1 MICSGRREGRAE
13 GESGTEEE
21 RERERERGAGLFNW
35 TLFCSW
41 GTSWRGQNAFLTEKG
56 DYDGVPFFKGLGELL
71 THSVRSGLKLLS
83 PSYSLVFKILLE
95 NTVLLF
101 FFSSLSL
108 CSKSMPNLNCHHAWH
123 DQNRTTASPVHSAS
137 LHTVV
142 AYSGCEIRI
151 PLFLSRPPSTTWSVY
166 CVLCAGCAW
175 RDRGPMCGA
184 QGSKQINKQ
193 TKNHPEKFG
202 NMSRILVTAELIF
215 FSFFFLFF
223 FWRWGC
229 RVRGAPWCGGWAPL
243 RAHVCVCVCLRGG
256 RMNTLVEIPPIGS
269 GTCVLSAQPLV

>member
-1 MICSGRREGRAE
+1 
-13 GESGTEEE
+13 
-21 RERERERGAGLFNW
+21 
-35 TLFCSW
+35 
-41 GTSWRGQNAFLTEKG
+41 
-56 DYDGVPFFKGLGELL
+56 
-71 THSVRSGLKLLS
+71 
-83 PSYSLVFKILLE
+83 
-95 NTVLLF
+95 
-101 FFSSLSL
+101 
-108 CSKSMPNLNCHHAWH
+108 MPNLNCHHAWH

-215 FSFFFLFF
+215 FFFFLSFFFMEVGVSCARRTLV
-223 FWRWGC
+223 WRVGSVARPC
-229 RVRGAPWCGGWAPL
+229 VR
-243 RAHVCVCVCLRGG
+243 VCVCLRGG

>member
-1 MICSGRREGRAE
+1 
-13 GESGTEEE
+13 
-21 RERERERGAGLFNW
+21 
-35 TLFCSW
+35 
-41 GTSWRGQNAFLTEKG
+41 
-56 DYDGVPFFKGLGELL
+56 
-71 THSVRSGLKLLS
+71 
-83 PSYSLVFKILLE
+83 
-95 NTVLLF
+95 
-101 FFSSLSL
+101 
-108 CSKSMPNLNCHHAWH
+108 MPNLNCHHAWH

-215 FSFFFLFF
+215 FFFFLSFFFFGGGGVVCAAHLGVEGGL
-223 FWRWGC
+223 RC
-229 RVRGAPWCGGWAPL
+229 APMCAC
-243 RAHVCVCVCLRGG
+243 VCVCVEGEWTR
-256 RMNTLVEIPPIGS
+256 
-269 GTCVLSAQPLV
+269 